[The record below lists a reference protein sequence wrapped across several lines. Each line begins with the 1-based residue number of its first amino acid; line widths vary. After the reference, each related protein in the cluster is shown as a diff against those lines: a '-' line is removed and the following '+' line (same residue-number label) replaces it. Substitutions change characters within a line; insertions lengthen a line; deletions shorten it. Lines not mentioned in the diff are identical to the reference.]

1 MPLKPGS
8 SDETVSENIRTE
20 MKSGK
25 PQKQAVAIALDKAGK
40 AEADNSEYEE
50 GQMAQGDVRSMME
63 QLKKIEGLV
72 NETTD
77 LPEWVQA
84 KITKAHEYMTSVA
97 QHLAHPGGDED
108 TMAQDMA
115 EGKDHDDDDDVDS
128 DDWKMARDKAIKDA
142 TSDNAED
149 SDPCWDGYQQMGM
162 KDKGGKKVPNCVK
175 MEECSDHSEISVPDG
190 WKVSNKTYEN

>member
-40 AEADNSEYEE
+40 SKYDN
-50 GQMAQGDVRSMME
+50 
-63 QLKKIEGLV
+63 
-72 NETTD
+72 
-77 LPEWVQA
+77 
-84 KITKAHEYMTSVA
+84 
-97 QHLAHPGGDED
+97 
-108 TMAQDMA
+108 A
-115 EGKDHDDDDDVDS
+115 EGKDHDGDGDVDS
-128 DDWKMARDKAIKDA
+128 DDWKMARDKAIKGAMGDDKAVDA
-142 TSDNAED
+142 AED

-175 MEECSDHSEISVPDG
+175 MEESSDHSEISVPDG
-190 WKVSNKTYEN
+190 WSVSSNVYKN